1 MTAIESIGDIVE
13 QMKGLALSAKNDA
26 SATNP
31 IKDVEE
37 KPGKAGKSGGKWGK
51 VGERFLEHGKIFENY
66 LYRNEK
72 MISRQTGNFRNI
84 KDGRGFSTEARSS

>member
-13 QMKGLALSAKNDA
+13 PMKGLALSAKNDA

-37 KPGKAGKSGGKWGK
+37 KWGK
-51 VGERFLEHGKIFENY
+51 GFLNTAKFLKIIY
-66 LYRNEK
+66 
-72 MISRQTGNFRNI
+72 TGM
-84 KDGRGFSTEARSS
+84 KS

>member
-51 VGERFLEHGKIFENY
+51 GFLNTAKFLKIIY
-66 LYRNEK
+66 
-72 MISRQTGNFRNI
+72 TGM
-84 KDGRGFSTEARSS
+84 KS